1 MMTAFESLTPSTFS
15 QPLKL
20 KQWTVADY
28 HRMAELNLLRPGER
42 TELLEGQISLMAA
55 KGTAHV
61 LALRILS
68 QRLEQLMA
76 GKSVFI
82 STQDP
87 IQLNDFSEPE
97 PDLAII
103 YGNFFDFSGRHPQP
117 KDIALVVEIA
127 DSSVKQDCEIKD
139 KLYGKA
145 GIVDYWVVDLPKQQL
160 HVFRKPS
167 ESGYEQHLILSH
179 TQTIAPLSFAN
190 SEIVLSEIFQT

>member
-68 QRLEQLMA
+68 QLLEQLMA

-127 DSSVKQDCEIKD
+127 DSSVKHR
-139 KLYGKA
+139 
-145 GIVDYWVVDLPKQQL
+145 IVRLRTNSMARLESWITGLWI
-160 HVFRKPS
+160 FRS
-167 ESGYEQHLILSH
+167 SNFMYFASH
-179 TQTIAPLSFAN
+179 QNQAMN
-190 SEIVLSEIFQT
+190 SI